1 MMDGPVD
8 NDLGG
13 SVNNKRIIG
22 IVLLVVGVALLYFG
36 YQATGAPLEHAT
48 KSITG
53 NYSDRTTQYLI
64 GGCVAA
70 IAGLA
75 LLVLGSRR

>member
-1 MMDGPVD
+1 MD
-8 NDLGG
+8 NKKILG
-13 SVNNKRIIG
+13 IALI
-22 IVLLVVGVALLYFG
+22 VVGAILLYVG

-53 NYSDRTTQYLI
+53 DYSNRTMLYLI
-64 GGCVAA
+64 CGAVAA
-70 IAGLA
+70 IGGVA